1 MTDHFAQFGLTDEDR
16 AAYEREGGDL
26 VDWLTDRVARRP
38 AGARARAVYGAED
51 VHDFARRAILHALA
65 LRPGE
70 RLLDVGCGGGLLL
83 REACA
88 LGAEAAGVDHS
99 PDMVALARERS
110 GVDVVHG
117 RAEALPF
124 PAESFEAVSMAVV
137 FQFLAEPLDALREA
151 HRILVPGGRLA
162 IYTASPELR
171 GTPAI
176 PEPLADRAYLHTD
189 ADLEALL
196 TAAGFTATVRRD
208 DGAQL
213 ALGRR

>member
-1 MTDHFAQFGLTDEDR
+1 MSDLFAQFGLTDEDR
-16 AAYEREGGDL
+16 AAYASEGGDL
-26 VDWLTDRVARRP
+26 AGWLTDRVARRP
-38 AGARARAVYGAED
+38 TGARARAVYGAED
-51 VHDFARRAILHALA
+51 IHDFARRAILHALA

-88 LGAEAAGVDHS
+88 VGAEAAGVDHS

-110 GVDVVHG
+110 GVDVVQA

-124 PAESFEAVSMAVV
+124 RAGSFEAVAMSVV
-137 FQFLAEPLDALREA
+137 FQFLAEPLPALREA
-151 HRILVPGGRLA
+151 HRVLVPGGRLA
-162 IYTASPELR
+162 IYTSGPELV
-171 GTPAI
+171 GTPAL
-176 PEPLADRAYLHTD
+176 PELLTVHVHTD
-189 ADLEALL
+189 PELEALL